1 MFQATILRDMEKFA
15 GWWRIGFI
23 YFASGIG
30 GTMLSAILI
39 PYQPEVCCII
49 TPVQGIFSL
58 SAGYLVS
65 VLPTKRY

>member
-1 MFQATILRDMEKFA
+1 MEKFA

-39 PYQPEVCCII
+39 PYQPEVCAFNCTYLQI
-49 TPVQGIFSL
+49 TEHF
-58 SAGYLVS
+58 S
-65 VLPTKRY
+65 VLCAMFEYTQYMNYVS